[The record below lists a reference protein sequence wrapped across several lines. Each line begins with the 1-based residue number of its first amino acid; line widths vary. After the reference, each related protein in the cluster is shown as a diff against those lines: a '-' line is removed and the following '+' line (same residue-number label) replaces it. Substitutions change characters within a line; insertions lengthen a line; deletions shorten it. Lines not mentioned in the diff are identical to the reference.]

1 VKTNQLEEEI
11 MKTLAMGAAATAALL
26 AAIPAAAA
34 EWTPERPVEFIVAS
48 GAGGGTDNFART
60 IQAILTKA
68 DSVGRP
74 MVVLNKGG
82 GSGAEAFL
90 YAKQNAGDPH
100 KVIFGTNNVY
110 LLPHVAKLAYS
121 IEDLQ
126 PVAALAMDEF
136 LVWVKADAPYQ
147 TVTDLIDAAKAAPGT
162 IPFGG
167 SQSKDTDETL
177 VALIEQTSGAD
188 FKYVPFNGGG
198 EAGVQLAGGHITANV
213 NNPNENLGQW
223 QAGAVRPLCV
233 FAPKRMA
240 ESEPIH
246 DGMGWHDI
254 PTCQEQ
260 GLEIESYQMPRT
272 VWVPK
277 DVPAEVVT
285 FYEAALKSVS
295 ESPEWQDYL
304 TKTSQSGA
312 QLTGDELKSFIANSE
327 AKTVEVFKTQ
337 GWTAE

>member
-1 VKTNQLEEEI
+1 
-11 MKTLAMGAAATAALL
+11 MKHRNIGTVAALAL
-26 AAIPAAAA
+26 LTALPAAA
-34 EWTPERPVEFIVAS
+34 EWAPERPLEFVVAS

-60 IQAILTKA
+60 IQSVLTKGKI
-68 DSVGRP
+68 VERP

-110 LLPHVAKLAYS
+110 LLPHIAKLAYKA
-121 IEDLQ
+121 EDLQ

-136 LVWVKADAPYQ
+136 LIWVKADAPYQ
-147 TVTDLIDAAKAAPGT
+147 TAGDLIEAAKAEPGKL
-162 IPFGG
+162 PFGG

-198 EAGVQLAGGHITANV
+198 EVGVQLAGGHVVANV

-233 FAPKRMA
+233 FAPQRMA

-246 DGMGWHDI
+246 DGKGWHDI
-254 PTCQEQ
+254 PTCKEQ
-260 GLEIESYQMPRT
+260 GLDIESYQMPRT
-272 VWVPK
+272 VWLPAGVPE
-277 DVPAEVVT
+277 EVVA
-285 FYEAALKSVS
+285 FYRDALKQVADS
-295 ESPEWQDYL
+295 EEWKGYL
-304 TKTSQSGA
+304 GKTSQTGA
-312 QLTGDELKSFIANSE
+312 FLTGEDLQKFIADSE
-327 AKTVEVFKTQ
+327 AKTVEVFKAE
-337 GWTAE
+337 GWIGE